1 MNTKRFALIVV
12 LFTLSMVA
20 CSPAMPAAAPA
31 PTAAPAQAKAPLAA
45 QPTSAPAATPAPGA
59 PLAEY
64 VAPSAAMII
73 KNAEMELVVRDTDIA
88 LSQITMM
95 ASDDGGY
102 VLSSQTWYA
111 DGYKNATL
119 ELGVPSA
126 SFEKALNTLRDMAVQ
141 VTKENTSGQ
150 DVSAEY
156 TDLQSKLTN
165 LEATAARVRDFLKN
179 AQTVE
184 DSLRI
189 NGQLSDLEGQIEQ
202 VKGKMNYYQGRS
214 AVSTITVTL
223 HPELPTPPPPTPTPT
238 PTPAPAWNPGRTF
251 TESSG
256 VLVTV
261 TQGTVDALIWIVV
274 VLGPLAL
281 AVALIIGGALRLR
294 RLFKK

>member
-1 MNTKRFALIVV
+1 MNTKRFAPIVV
-12 LFTLSMVA
+12 LVTLLLAA
-20 CSPAMPAAAPA
+20 CAAAMPPPAPA
-31 PTAAPAQAKAPLAA
+31 SGVAMEPTEAPAA

-59 PLAEY
+59 PPADY

-73 KNAEMELVVRDTDIA
+73 KDAEMEMTVRDTDIA
-88 LSQITMM
+88 LSQITML
-95 ASDDGGY
+95 AADDGGY
-102 VLSSQTWYA
+102 VLSSKTWYV

-126 SFEKALNTLRDMAVQ
+126 SFEKALNTLRDLAVQ
-141 VTKENTSGQ
+141 VTQETTSGQ
-150 DVSAEY
+150 DVSADY
-156 TDLQSKLTN
+156 SDLQSKLTN

-179 AQTVE
+179 AQTTE

-223 HPELPTPPPPTPTPT
+223 HPQLPTPPPPSPTPT
-238 PTPAPAWNPGRTF
+238 PTPRPSWNPGRTF
-251 TESSG
+251 THASG
-256 VLVTV
+256 VLVDM
-261 TQGTVDALIWIVV
+261 TQSLVDALIWIVV

-281 AVALIIGGALRLR
+281 AAALILGGLVRLR
-294 RLFKK
+294 RLFKR